1 MDKKERKHLSP
12 ELSERRGY
20 RRLAIHLPLEF
31 QRAGSLRSN
40 YPATVTSNVSTGG
53 VCFETSADDL
63 QPGDELQVHLGVPP
77 GDERFPQ
84 HGKITALAEIL
95 RCRPVESQSR
105 PGGVFLPRY
114 TVAARFRQSL
124 KLIF

>member
-1 MDKKERKHLSP
+1 MENIARNNLSP
-12 ELSERRGY
+12 QVQERRDY

-31 QRAGSLRSN
+31 QRAGSLRTN
-40 YPATVTSNVSTGG
+40 YPPTVTTNVSTGG

-63 QPGDELQVHLGVPP
+63 QPGDELHINLGVPP

-95 RCRPVESQSR
+95 RCRPTENHPR
-105 PGGVFLPRY
+105 PGGVVLPRY
-114 TVAARFRQSL
+114 NVAARFRQGL
-124 KLIF
+124 KLTF